1 MNLRGSPWRVVDEA
15 RAHLGAALAQALPSD
30 DQIIMQHVRDA
41 YALLHCPDESEPQC
55 ATIGSL
61 TTHGGTR

>member
-1 MNLRGSPWRVVDEA
+1 MIAAELIAEA

-41 YALLHCPDESEPQC
+41 HDLLMAVELPAAQSTQEKE
-55 ATIGSL
+55 L
-61 TTHGGTR
+61 T